1 MAEQAEVPTVSVPVS
16 DEDLLGLHI
25 LATMEGVPDGDPGG
39 FADVSSFVLHRGI
52 MARFD
57 AAGLNW
63 PPTTEALSLAK
74 KVGAEQ
80 TQKPEEAAEEIT
92 RRNVRRKVELAV
104 LVVAALIVLI
114 GGYAGHWSWTGF
126 DSNGQVWDWMHLMLL
141 PVAFGLFSVWL
152 YNSRY
157 MGAQRRRALGTVL
170 LVAIGFV
177 LAGYLAP
184 LAWTGFKGNTL
195 WDWLTLTV
203 LPLTLITVNAWP
215 KTGREFSR
223 RHKVGGATLALAFV
237 VTLIGG
243 YGASWAWTGYR
254 GNTLWDW
261 LTLLLAPLVI
271 HRLLVPK
278 LVRTASGG
286 AAERARQ
293 EKARIAREKA
303 LTAARERLGD
313 APA

>member
-1 MAEQAEVPTVSVPVS
+1 VAEQAELTAVSVHVS

-25 LATMEGVPDGDPGG
+25 LATMEGVPGSDPDG
-39 FADVSSFVLHRGI
+39 FADVSSFALHRGI
-52 MARFD
+52 MGRFD

-74 KVGAEQ
+74 KVGAEL
-80 TQKPEEAAEEIT
+80 TETPEEVSEELA
-92 RRNVRRKVELAV
+92 RRDLRRSLEVAV
-104 LVVAALIVLI
+104 LVVAAVVVLI
-114 GGYAGHWSWTGF
+114 GGYAGHWGWTGF
-126 DSNGQVWDWMHLMLL
+126 DANGQVWDWMHLMLL

-152 YNSRY
+152 SNSRY

-184 LAWTGFKGNTL
+184 LVWTGFKGNTL

-215 KTGREFSR
+215 KAGREFR
-223 RHKVGGATLALAFV
+223 RAHKVGGATLGVAFV

-243 YGASWAWTGYR
+243 YAANWAWTGYR

-261 LTLLLAPLVI
+261 LSLLLAPLVI

-286 AAERARQ
+286 AQERARR
-293 EKARIAREKA
+293 EKAQIAREKA
-303 LTAARERLGD
+303 LAAARERLGD

>member
-1 MAEQAEVPTVSVPVS
+1 MAEQAEVTTVSVRVS
-16 DEDLLGLHI
+16 DEDLLGLHV
-25 LATMEGVPDGDPGG
+25 LATMEGVADGDADG
-39 FADVSSFVLHRGI
+39 FADVSTFALHRGI
-52 MARFD
+52 MGRFE
-57 AAGLNW
+57 AAGLTW
-63 PPTTEALSLAK
+63 PPTPDALSLAK

-80 TQKPEEAAEEIT
+80 TEKPDEVAEAVT
-92 RRNVRRKVELAV
+92 RRDVRRKVEVAV
-104 LVVAALIVLI
+104 LTLAAVVVLI
-114 GGYAGHWSWTGF
+114 GGYAGHWAWTGF

-152 YNSRY
+152 YNSQH
-157 MGAQRRRALGTVL
+157 MGAQRRRTLGTVL
-170 LVAIGFV
+170 LVFIGLV

-215 KTGREFSR
+215 KTGREFR
-223 RHKVGGATLALAFV
+223 PVHKIGGAALAIAFV

-243 YGASWAWTGYR
+243 YGASWSWTGYQ

-271 HRLLVPK
+271 HRLLVPQI
-278 LVRTASGG
+278 VRTASGN
-286 AAERARQ
+286 AADRARK
-293 EKARIAREKA
+293 EKAQLAREKA
-303 LTAARERLGD
+303 LSAARERLGG
-313 APA
+313 AAA